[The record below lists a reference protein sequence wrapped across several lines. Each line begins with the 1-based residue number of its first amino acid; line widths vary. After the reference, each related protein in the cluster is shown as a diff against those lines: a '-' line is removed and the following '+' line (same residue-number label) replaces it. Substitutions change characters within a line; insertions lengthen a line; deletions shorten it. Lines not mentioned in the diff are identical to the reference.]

1 MYNFEYYMPTK
12 VIFGK
17 GKEALIGEEARA
29 FGTRVLLHYG
39 GGSVKKTGLF
49 DRVKGYLE
57 QAGLTVFEL
66 GGVLPNP
73 RVSLCRE
80 GIRICR
86 ENGIDAIVALG
97 GGSVIDSAKCIS
109 FGVPYEGDPWEMCV
123 GAPVPKNNVPLL
135 TIVTMAGAGSEVSQG
150 AVITNED
157 GWLKRGFGG
166 NYVRPNVSIINPELT
181 YTLPPYQVAAGCVD
195 IMSHALERILAD
207 KLESEVTERWCAD
220 TVATV
225 IKYTPK
231 ALATPDDYDVR
242 ATISWAAALV
252 MAGTQHAGIQ
262 TDGVLHGSEHE
273 LSAIYDVTHGAGLA
287 VMILA
292 YFRYLKPIK
301 TERLAKIMQWV
312 FHLEYDFANPAET
325 VEAGIERM
333 EDFFRRIG
341 MPTTLP
347 ELGIDE
353 SRLTEMAEKAVLNGP
368 LGHFYPMDAKQ
379 VEDMYRLAL

>member
-1 MYNFEYYMPTK
+1 M
-12 VIFGK
+12 
-17 GKEALIGEEARA
+17 
-29 FGTRVLLHYG
+29 LLHYG
-39 GGSVKKTGLF
+39 GGSVKRTGLF

-66 GGVLPNP
+66 GGVMPNP

-86 ENGIDAIVALG
+86 ENDIDAIVALG

-109 FGVPYEGDPWEMCV
+109 FGVPYGGDPWEMCV

-207 KLESEVTERWCAD
+207 SLESEVTERWCTD
-220 TVATV
+220 TIATI

-231 ALATPDDYDVR
+231 ALAAPEDYEVR
-242 ATISWAAALV
+242 AQISWASALA
-252 MAGTQHAGIQ
+252 MAGTQHAGTQ

-273 LSAIYDVTHGAGLA
+273 LSAIYDVAHGAGS
-287 VMILA
+287 
-292 YFRYLKPIK
+292 P
-301 TERLAKIMQWV
+301 
-312 FHLEYDFANPAET
+312 
-325 VEAGIERM
+325 
-333 EDFFRRIG
+333 
-341 MPTTLP
+341 
-347 ELGIDE
+347 
-353 SRLTEMAEKAVLNGP
+353 
-368 LGHFYPMDAKQ
+368 
-379 VEDMYRLAL
+379 